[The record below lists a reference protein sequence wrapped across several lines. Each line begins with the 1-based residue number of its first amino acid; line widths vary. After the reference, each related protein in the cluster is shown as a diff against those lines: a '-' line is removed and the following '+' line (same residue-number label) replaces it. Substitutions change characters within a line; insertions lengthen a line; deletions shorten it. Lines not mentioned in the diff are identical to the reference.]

1 MNEGDAPEIGPGQ
14 LDAVLKFLPPLQGNF
29 GEWSARPGHFPAFLS
44 SSQVNDFVQTLYQQG
59 IIFVFDWTSWREQAQ
74 RYQADPGS
82 LAQAD
87 LVTLC
92 KLLTTHVRNDRF
104 VEGHLASVLESGL
117 VTAILERMQQLRDA
131 MVGGES

>member
-1 MNEGDAPEIGPGQ
+1 
-14 LDAVLKFLPPLQGNF
+14 LDAVLKFLPLLQGNF

-59 IIFVFDWTSWREQAQ
+59 IIIVFDWTSWREQAQ
-74 RYQADPGS
+74 CYQADPGS

-87 LVTLC
+87 LLTLR
-92 KLLTTHVRNDRF
+92 KLLTTHVRSDRF
-104 VEGHLASVLESGL
+104 LEGHLASVLESGL

-131 MVGGES
+131 MLGWES